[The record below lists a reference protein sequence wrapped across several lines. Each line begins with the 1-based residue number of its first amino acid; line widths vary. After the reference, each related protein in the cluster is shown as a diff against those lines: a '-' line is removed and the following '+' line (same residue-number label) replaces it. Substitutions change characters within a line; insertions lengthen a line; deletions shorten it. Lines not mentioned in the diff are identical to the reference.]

1 MGERKVLNKYY
12 PPDFDPSIIPPKAR
26 DKLNTMKVRMMLPFS
41 LRCTSCGEYMYRGKK
56 FNSKK
61 EDVPEERYL
70 GIMVFR
76 FYVNCIRCNALVSFK
91 TDPQNSDYVCEH
103 GASRNF
109 EPWRAK
115 ADAEI
120 EATEHQEK
128 QEEVDAMNRLERVT
142 KESKR
147 ELDILDA
154 LDEVKMMNAANNNI
168 SVDQLLN
175 NLKENDEETVQ
186 NAAQKQEEVDK
197 ATAQAAFAAA
207 VKRPTVRRVEDSEQS
222 NVKAQSKPAD
232 SNTVNSAVA
241 SSVWGKTLLKQQA
254 PPAPIVGPK
263 TARRGLI
270 GIKRKSDTMA
280 APEPAKEAVP
290 TPEAVP
296 STVLRG
302 LLTGYSSSSSQG
314 STK

>member
-1 MGERKVLNKYY
+1 VLNKYY

-41 LRCTSCGEYMYRGKK
+41 LRCTACGEYMYRGKK

-76 FYVNCIRCNALVSFK
+76 FYVNCVRCNALVSFK

-115 ADAEI
+115 QDAED
-120 EATEHQEK
+120 EATEEQEK
-128 QEEVDAMNRLERVT
+128 KEEVDAMNRLERVT

-168 SVDQLLN
+168 SVDQLLS
-175 NLKENDEETVQ
+175 NLKE
-186 NAAQKQEEVDK
+186 VDK
-197 ATAQAAFAAA
+197 DKAHTAVEKQVDADQAVAQAAFAAE
-207 VKRPTVRRVEDSEQS
+207 KTKGPTVRRIEESELS
-222 NVKAQSKPAD
+222 APEAKDESAAGNVVVS
-232 SNTVNSAVA
+232 SAVA
-241 SSVWGKTLLKQQA
+241 TSVWGKNLLNKQQA
-254 PPAPIVGPK
+254 PAPIVKQP
-263 TARRGLI
+263 RRGLI
-270 GIKRKSDTMA
+270 GIKRKSEVTA
-280 APEPAKEAVP
+280 AAEPVKKKAPEAEPVASAG
-290 TPEAVP
+290 
-296 STVLRG
+296 LGG

-314 STK
+314 GSQGGSPK

>member
-1 MGERKVLNKYY
+1 MGELSCPFSADSSSMGERKVLNKYY

-56 FNSKK
+56 FSSKK

-115 ADAEI
+115 ADAEN
-120 EATEHQEK
+120 EAADHQEK

-154 LDEVKMMNAANNNI
+154 LDGVKMMNAANNNI
-168 SVDQLLN
+168 SVDQLLS
-175 NLKENDEETVQ
+175 NLKEQAQTVFE
-186 NAAQKQEEVDK
+186 AAK
-197 ATAQAAFAAA
+197 AQM
-207 VKRPTVRRVEDSEQS
+207 RRV
-222 NVKAQSKPAD
+222 
-232 SNTVNSAVA
+232 
-241 SSVWGKTLLKQQA
+241 G
-254 PPAPIVGPK
+254 
-263 TARRGLI
+263 
-270 GIKRKSDTMA
+270 A
-280 APEPAKEAVP
+280 APEEAMPAPTEAP
-290 TPEAVP
+290 
-296 STVLRG
+296 
-302 LLTGYSSSSSQG
+302 
-314 STK
+314 